1 MSDKINYNNFDY
13 YTNRELSWLDFNDRV
28 LEEARDESN
37 PFLER
42 LSFLSI
48 TQSNLD
54 EFFMVRV
61 ASLAKLAAVNYPE
74 PEASGMTAE
83 EQLKAVNQ
91 KAHVQLTKQY
101 QTLDNLLPDCE
112 QLGIQL
118 KTVKQLSDKQYQF
131 IKTYFH
137 DDLYPV
143 LTPMADD
150 SSRPFPF
157 IANDTLNLAIQ
168 LKKGGNDEPL
178 YATLQIPD
186 VFPRVLRLPDDDNA
200 FILIEDV
207 VKEFVSQLFVNYKIK
222 SSSAF
227 RVIRDMDLDVAE
239 EDTSDLLKEV
249 QQQLK
254 LREHG
259 DVIRLEVESSISKKL
274 LKRLTTELNVDAFA
288 IYEVPG
294 PLDLTFLKH
303 VVKETNG
310 HDALKYAKFKAYQ
323 PKALSAQNNIFDAI
337 SQHDWLMQHPYD
349 KFDPV
354 VEFIRQAASDP
365 DTLAIKMTLYRV
377 SGDSPIIRYLG
388 QAAQNGKQVTVLV
401 EVKARF
407 DEQNNV
413 HWAKKLETMG
423 CHVIYGLIGL
433 KTHCKLSLVVRRETD
448 GIRRYM
454 HMGTGNYNDAT
465 AHFYTDMGLFTA
477 DNDMGIDATNIFN
490 MLSGYSRPPFFHE
503 LHISPEGIRDFID
516 EKLDAA
522 IQVVK
527 DGGTAHVQMK
537 MNSLSDQGII
547 AHMYRAS
554 HAGVKIDI
562 IVRGICCLRT
572 GIKDVSDNITVH
584 SIVGRFL
591 EHSRIYIFD
600 FNGESTVYLSSADM
614 MTRNLNRRVELLFP
628 IKQPDLRDRV
638 IAIYA
643 IMWTDNVKTRVLTAD
658 NTYKRVS
665 RGGAPAN
672 DSQAVF
678 VADAEKKVA
687 FAQARAEQNKLSSL
701 QSAGEGQPAATEQ
714 SDAVDPGN
722 DNGSDA

>member
-1 MSDKINYNNFDY
+1 MSEKIDYNNFDY

-28 LEEARDESN
+28 LEEARDEAN

-112 QLGIQL
+112 RLGIHL
-118 KTVKQLSDKQYQF
+118 KTVKQLTDKQYQY
-131 IKTYFH
+131 IKNYFH

-274 LKRLTTELNVDAFA
+274 LKRLTTELNVEPFA
-288 IYEVPG
+288 IYEVQG

-310 HDALKYAKFKAYQ
+310 HDDLKYPKYKAYQ
-323 PKALSAQNNIFDAI
+323 PKALSAQSNIFDAI

-354 VEFIRQAASDP
+354 VESIRQASSDP

-433 KTHCKLSLVVRRETD
+433 KTHCKLSLVVRREEN

-477 DNDMGIDATNIFN
+477 NNDMGIDATNIFN

-537 MNSLSDQGII
+537 MNSLSDQEII
-547 AHMYRAS
+547 AHLYRAS
-554 HAGVKIDI
+554 HAGVEIDI

-600 FNGESTVYLSSADM
+600 FNGEQTVFLSSADM

-628 IKQPDLRDRV
+628 VKQSDLRDRV
-638 IAIYA
+638 LAIYD
-643 IMWTDNVKTRVLTAD
+643 IMWTDNVKTRVLAAD

-665 RGGAPAN
+665 RGGKPAN
-672 DSQAVF
+672 ESQAVF

-701 QSAGEGQPAATEQ
+701 QSAGERQPETPDQ
-714 SDAVDPGN
+714 SDSANPD
-722 DNGSDA
+722 GSDA

>member
-1 MSDKINYNNFDY
+1 MSEKIDYNNFDY

-28 LEEARDESN
+28 LEEARDEAN

-112 QLGIQL
+112 RLGIHL
-118 KTVKQLSDKQYQF
+118 KTVKQLTDKQYQY
-131 IKTYFH
+131 IKNYFH

-274 LKRLTTELNVDAFA
+274 LKRLTTELNVEPFA
-288 IYEVPG
+288 IYEVQG

-310 HDALKYAKFKAYQ
+310 HDDLKYPKYKAYQ
-323 PKALSAQNNIFDAI
+323 PKALSAQSNIFDAI

-354 VEFIRQAASDP
+354 VEFIRQASSDP

-433 KTHCKLSLVVRRETD
+433 KTHCKLSLVVRREEN

-477 DNDMGIDATNIFN
+477 NNDMGIDATNIFN

-537 MNSLSDQGII
+537 MNSLSDQEII
-547 AHMYRAS
+547 AHLYRAS
-554 HAGVKIDI
+554 HAGVEIDI

-600 FNGESTVYLSSADM
+600 FNGEQTVFLSSADM

-628 IKQPDLRDRV
+628 VKQSDLRDRV
-638 IAIYA
+638 LAIYD
-643 IMWTDNVKTRVLTAD
+643 IMWTDNVKTRVLAAD

-665 RGGAPAN
+665 RGGKPAN
-672 DSQAVF
+672 ESQAVF

-701 QSAGEGQPAATEQ
+701 QSAGERQPETPDQ
-714 SDAVDPGN
+714 SDSANPD
-722 DNGSDA
+722 GSDA